1 MGEVI
6 FKYENGISISWNGL
20 ATFNVFNDGH
30 NTECSTDYEA
40 TTTSKAHEIANEH
53 YEEMYTE
60 WQQELAMD
68 NADIME
74 SPQ

>member
-30 NTECSTDYEA
+30 NTDCFTYYA
-40 TTTSKAHEIANEH
+40 VT
-53 YEEMYTE
+53 
-60 WQQELAMD
+60 
-68 NADIME
+68 
-74 SPQ
+74 